1 MKLAKLNFIVASI
14 VCVLWLA
21 ACGNVGGVSIGG
33 AAPPPP
39 NGGPG
44 IPPSPIEPGT
54 VGDGRL
60 FEIVETIRARHN
72 LPALGAI
79 IVAQGQ
85 IAEQSVSGL
94 RSISSNVQVTTT
106 DHWHIGSVTKA
117 MTATLTAV
125 LVEQSLISWDTTPLD
140 VWPEYAAS
148 MHPQYQSVTI
158 VDLLSHQAGIPT
170 DQGAIPSIAL
180 TRDEAPGTVIEKR
193 RLWAKE
199 LLELT
204 PVNPVGTY
212 EYANGGYIIVGAMLE
227 TITGTPWETLMQ
239 DQLFGPLG
247 MTSSGFGAPGTLGQ
261 LDQPWGHREQGGSL
275 VAIPPGPEADSSAA
289 IGPAGTVHL
298 TMSDYAKFMFAH
310 LEGERGI
317 PGLVSAETFQFM
329 HQPVRNSSYALGWS
343 VDEGHAWADGPLLFH
358 LGSNLRWLANAGI
371 IPGLNTGL
379 IIVVNALNQD
389 ALDASDELAL
399 TLLNRILNT
408 NSQ

>member
-1 MKLAKLNFIVASI
+1 MKIKRYSAIVASI

-21 ACGNVGGVSIGG
+21 ACGNVGDVSIGG
-33 AAPPPP
+33 PAPPPP

-44 IPPSPIEPGT
+44 IPPSPIEPGV

-60 FEIVETIRARHN
+60 FELVETIRDRHN

-79 IVAQGQ
+79 IVAEGQ
-85 IAEQSVSGL
+85 IAEQSVSGV
-94 RSISSNVQVTTT
+94 RSISSNVSVTTS
-106 DHWHIGSVTKA
+106 DRWHIASVAKA
-117 MTATLTAV
+117 MTATLAAIM
-125 LVEQSLISWDTTPLD
+125 VEQSLISWTTTPLD

-148 MHPQYQSVTI
+148 MHPQYQSATI
-158 VDLLSHQAGIPT
+158 VDLLSHHAGIPT

-204 PVNPVGTY
+204 PMNPVGTY

-247 MTSSGFGAPGTLGQ
+247 MTSSGFGAPGTIGQ
-261 LDQPWGHREQGGSL
+261 LDQPWGHREQSGSL
-275 VAIPPGPEADSSAA
+275 VAIPPGPEADSSVA

-298 TMSDYAKFMFAH
+298 SMSDYAKFMFAH

-317 PGLVSAETFQFM
+317 PGLVSAETFQFL

-343 VDEGHAWADGPLLFH
+343 VDDGHAWANGPLFFH
-358 LGSNLRWLANAGI
+358 LGSNLRWLTNAGI
-371 IPGLNTGL
+371 IPGLNTGVL
-379 IIVVNALNQD
+379 IVTNAANDD
-389 ALDASDELAL
+389 AYDASDELAEK
-399 TLLNRILNT
+399 LLNRILNT
-408 NSQ
+408 NAQ

>member
-1 MKLAKLNFIVASI
+1 MKMTQIKFLFVLT
-14 VCVLWLA
+14 VCVLSLA
-21 ACGNVGGVSIGG
+21 ACGGGSGG
-33 AAPPPP
+33 SNSEPAPPPP
-39 NGGPG
+39 GGGPG

-60 FEIVETIRARHN
+60 FELVETIRDRHD
-72 LPALGAI
+72 LPAMGAI

-94 RSISSNVQVTTT
+94 RSNSSNVDVTIS
-106 DHWHIGSVTKA
+106 DNWHIGSVTKA

-125 LVEQSLISWDTTPLD
+125 MVEQSLISWTTTPLD

-180 TRDEAPGTVIEKR
+180 TRDEALGTVIEKR

-199 LLELT
+199 LLELR
-204 PVNPVGTY
+204 PLNPVGTY

-227 TITGTPWETLMQ
+227 TITGTKWETLMQ

-275 VAIPPGPEADSSAA
+275 VAIPPGPEADNSAA

-317 PGLVSAETFQFM
+317 PGLVSAETFQFL

-343 VDEGHAWADGPLLFH
+343 VDVGHAWADGPLLFH

-371 IPGLNTGL
+371 VPGLNTGL
-379 IIVVNALNQD
+379 IIVTNAANDD
-389 ALDASDELAL
+389 AYDASDELAEL
-399 TLLNRILNT
+399 LLNRILNT

>member
-1 MKLAKLNFIVASI
+1 MKIRQYSAIVASI
-14 VCVLWLA
+14 VCALSLA
-21 ACGNVGGVSIGG
+21 ACGNVGGVTTGDLVIT
-33 AAPPPP
+33 PP

-44 IPPSPIEPGT
+44 TPASPIEPGRI
-54 VGDGRL
+54 GDGRL
-60 FEIVETIRARHN
+60 LDIVEAIRDRHN
-72 LPALGAI
+72 LPAMGAI
-79 IVAQGQ
+79 IVAEGQ
-85 IAEQSVSGL
+85 IAEQSVSGV
-94 RSISSNVQVTTT
+94 RSNSSNVQVSNS
-106 DHWHIGSVTKA
+106 DRWHIGSVTKA
-117 MTATLTAV
+117 MTATLTAIM
-125 LVEQSLISWDTTPLD
+125 VEQSLISWDTTPLD
-140 VWPEYAAS
+140 VWPEYSAS
-148 MHPQYQSVTI
+148 MQPQYQSVTI
-158 VDLLSHQAGIPT
+158 VDLLSHHAGIPT

-204 PVNPVGTY
+204 PKNPVGTY
-212 EYANGGYIIVGAMLE
+212 EYSNGGYIIVGAMLE
-227 TITGTPWETLMQ
+227 SITGTPWETLMQ

-247 MTSSGFGAPGTLGQ
+247 MTSSGFGAPGTPGQ
-261 LDQPWGHREQGGSL
+261 LDQPLGHVEQGGSL
-275 VAIPPGPEADSSAA
+275 VAIPPGPDADNSAA

-379 IIVVNALNQD
+379 IIVTNAANDD
-389 ALDASDELAL
+389 AFDASDELAEK
-399 TLLNRILNT
+399 LLNRILNT
-408 NSQ
+408 YAQ

>member
-1 MKLAKLNFIVASI
+1 MKIRQYSAIVASI
-14 VCVLWLA
+14 ICVLSLA
-21 ACGNVGGVSIGG
+21 ACGGSGGGSNGEPT
-33 AAPPPP
+33 ATPPG
-39 NGGPG
+39 GGPG
-44 IPPSPIEPGT
+44 IPPSLIEPGT
-54 VGDGRL
+54 IGDGRL
-60 FEIVETIRARHN
+60 MNIVETIRDRHN
-72 LPALGAI
+72 VPALGVI
-79 IVAQGQ
+79 IVAEGQ
-85 IAEQSVSGL
+85 IAEQAVSGV
-94 RSISSNVQVTTT
+94 RSISSNVQATVS
-106 DHWHIGSVTKA
+106 DRWHIGSVAKA
-117 MTATLTAV
+117 MTATLTAIM
-125 LVEQSLISWDTTPLD
+125 VEQSLISWDTTPLD
-140 VWPEYAAS
+140 VWPEYSAT

-158 VDLLSHQAGIPT
+158 VDLLSHHAGIPT

-204 PVNPVGTY
+204 PRNPVGTF

-247 MTSSGFGAPGTLGQ
+247 MTSSGFGAPGTPGQ

-275 VAIPPGPEADSSAA
+275 VAIPPGPEADNSAA

-329 HQPVRNSSYALGWS
+329 HQPIGTSQYALGWS
-343 VDEGHAWADGPLLFH
+343 VDDGHAWANGPLLFH

-379 IIVVNALNQD
+379 IIVTNAANDD
-389 ALDASDELAL
+389 AYDASDELAL
-399 TLLNRILNT
+399 KLLNRILNT